1 MHTADNIYDSTNLK
15 WDSKLVNGYKGNLT
29 KISDSIP
36 FFEREPFKIGR
47 SENKNLDV
55 VINTSDG
62 GMPIATV
69 SKSYSLVQHA
79 SILNTIQK
87 AFEKLKLNIDETEC
101 NLYLT
106 EYGER
111 MWLRIQFFRKHIFDP
126 GDGHK
131 LIPQLH
137 IRNSV
142 DGSTPLMYELAW
154 YRLICENG
162 LMCLDTKSRFVKR
175 HTASLEPKLFVKYL
189 SENIST
195 ILSEKEMYVKWKQK
209 ELNTDTDVEI
219 LQNWIDTIVS
229 KSWGRVDAERVFS
242 IIETGQDV
250 KVTRRKNKTTTTEN
264 EESYIIRVSS
274 ERDVPGAQPAENIY
288 DVANALS
295 WISSHQNSLQRQYK
309 MMLQVP
315 KMLTELESALE

>member
-1 MHTADNIYDSTNLK
+1 MHTADNIYNLPNLR

-29 KISDSIP
+29 EISDSIP
-36 FFEREPFKIGR
+36 FFQKEPFKRGR

-55 VINTSDG
+55 IVNTSDG

-79 SILNTIQK
+79 SILDTIQG
-87 AFEKLKLNIDETEC
+87 AFEKLKLNINETEC

-111 MWLRIQFFRKHIFDP
+111 MWLRIQFFKKHIFDP
-126 GDGHK
+126 GDGHV

-142 DGSTPLMYELAW
+142 DGSTPLGYELAW

-162 LMCLDTKSRFVKR
+162 LMCLDTESGFRKR

-195 ILSEKEMYVKWKQK
+195 ILSEKEMYVKWRQK
-209 ELNTDTDVEI
+209 ELNTNTDMEI
-219 LQNWIDTIVS
+219 LHNWIDTVVS
-229 KSWGRVDAERVFS
+229 DSWKPNCAERVFS

-250 KVTRRKNKTTTTEN
+250 KVKRFKNKTTKES
-264 EESYIIRVSS
+264 EDSYIIRVSS

-295 WISSHQNSLQRQYK
+295 WVSSHQNSLQRQYK

-315 KMLTELESALE
+315 KMLTELEKSLE

>member
-1 MHTADNIYDSTNLK
+1 MHTADNIYDLTNLK
-15 WDSKLVNGYKGNLT
+15 WDSKLVNEYKGNLV

-36 FFEREPFKIGR
+36 FFEKKPFKING
-47 SENKNLDV
+47 SENENLDV
-55 VINTSDG
+55 VINTSDN

-79 SILNTIQK
+79 SIFNAIQG

-111 MWLRIQFFRKHIFDP
+111 MLLRIQFLRSHIFDP
-126 GDGHK
+126 GDGHV

-162 LMCLDTKSRFVKR
+162 LMCLDTESRFKKR

-189 SENIST
+189 SDNIST
-195 ILSEKEMYVKWKQK
+195 ILSEKEIYVKWRQK
-209 ELNTDTDVEI
+209 ELNTNTDMEI
-219 LQNWIDTIVS
+219 LYNWIDTVVS
-229 KSWGRVDAERVFS
+229 DSWKPNCAERVFS

-250 KVTRRKNKTTTTEN
+250 KVKRFKNKTTKES
-264 EESYIIRVSS
+264 EDSYIIRVSS

-295 WISSHQNSLQRQYK
+295 WVSSHQNSLQKQYT

-315 KMLTELESALE
+315 RMLKELENSLK